1 MAPMGGGTSGGAGG
15 GACWYWAKAKARM
28 EPGGELGVVSAVHAR
43 GPLPRRALGSGVLL
57 ELRASG
63 EVENRRGSSSGWRC
77 LSLLC
82 ARVRGR
88 WACLC
93 THPGRAA
100 NRCIFTDTLP
110 CAIPDVASSILA
122 DSACLPLAIARSST
136 PALASQP
143 RRRRWSALEY
153 EPQSRSSKA
162 CAFGAHTCVAN
173 PIPTST
179 HASKDTTH
187 PLNPPQWSPRHDWDP
202 VSHTSTHSANALP
215 LAPPDAPALPAA
227 CAFASTTPCHTS
239 AHPRPRARLICR
251 RPHRHPDTH
260 WQRARRAC
268 CTSAAPRTAPPAV
281 SRRKAWGK
289 RRLVRC
295 TNRYRLTRC
304 THTAAVFLP
313 AESEAC
319 VAPLLRAAARRC
331 ATARVTLHRRQGSG
345 HAP

>member
-15 GACWYWAKAKARM
+15 GACWYRATAKARM

-82 ARVRGR
+82 ARVRRR
-88 WACLC
+88 WACLY

-100 NRCIFTDTLP
+100 KRCIFTDTLP
-110 CAIPDVASSILA
+110 CAIPDVPPSVLA
-122 DSACLPLAIARSST
+122 DSALFATSHAPARQPASPADVAGQHSNTSLSRAAAKPVPL
-136 PALASQP
+136 
-143 RRRRWSALEY
+143 
-153 EPQSRSSKA
+153 
-162 CAFGAHTCVAN
+162 GAHTCVAN

-179 HASKDTTH
+179 HASKDTIH
-187 PLNPPQWSPRHDWDP
+187 PPLPPQWSPRHDWDP
-202 VSHTSTHSANALP
+202 VSHTSKHSANALP

-239 AHPRPRARLICR
+239 PHPRPRAWLICR
-251 RPHRHPDTH
+251 RPHRHADTH
-260 WQRARRAC
+260 WQRARRARR
-268 CTSAAPRTAPPAV
+268 TSAAPRTAPPAV

-295 TNRYRLTRC
+295 TNHYRLTRY

-319 VAPLLRAAARRC
+319 VALLLRAAARRC
-331 ATARVTLHRRQGSG
+331 VTARVTLHRRQGSG